1 MLSNQGSQAS
11 RASQGSQ
18 GPQLDIR
25 QAFIQSI
32 LSAWTAITEP
42 QRQAIHNAPKECFQ
56 DTHTVERQSMAKDPP
71 GKGKIWSDKWK
82 NAQLLRFAAP
92 CAICSNA
99 MPVGT
104 SARQYTLMVEG
115 IPDRYQNIQ
124 IPAKGCHVK
133 WIKALMAWA
142 VGEGED
148 LTDLL
153 MTNRER
159 ARARPTGD
167 DMPTQ

>member
-1 MLSNQGSQAS
+1 MMSNQGSQAS

-18 GPQLDIR
+18 GSQLDIR
-25 QAFIQSI
+25 KAFIQSI
-32 LSAWTAITEP
+32 LSTAWTALTEP

-56 DTHTVERQSMAKDPP
+56 DTHTLQRQSMAKDPP
-71 GKGKIWSDKWK
+71 GKGKIWSNKWK
-82 NAQLLRFAAP
+82 NAQPLRFAAP
-92 CAICSNA
+92 CAICSKI

-115 IPDRYQNIQ
+115 IPDTYQNIQ
-124 IPAKGCHVK
+124 IHAKDCHVK
-133 WIKALMAWA
+133 WIKALIAWA
-142 VGEGED
+142 VGEGQD

-159 ARARPTGD
+159 ARPTGD